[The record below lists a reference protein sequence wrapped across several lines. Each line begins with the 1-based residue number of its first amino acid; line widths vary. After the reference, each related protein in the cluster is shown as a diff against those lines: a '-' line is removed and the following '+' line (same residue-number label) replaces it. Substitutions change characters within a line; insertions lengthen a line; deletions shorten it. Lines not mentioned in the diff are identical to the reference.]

1 MGFLDEFDDK
11 KTLEVYALGT
21 PVFKISFDDYICL
34 GSRCMTKKAFVDTYI
49 SDELYDNIMND
60 ILSRKKL
67 LLAGEYKN
75 TKDGFVQSAKM
86 NGKYDIEYV
95 VTSRS
100 VEFVEKIHGFRFL
113 MRSID
118 GE

>member
-34 GSRCMTKKAFVDTYI
+34 GSRCLTKKAFVDTYI
-49 SDELYDNIMND
+49 SDELYANIMND
-60 ILSRKKL
+60 VLAKKRLSI
-67 LLAGEYKN
+67 ASEYVK
-75 TKDGFVQSAKM
+75 TKDGFTEFAKID
-86 NGKYDIEYV
+86 GKYDIKYV
-95 VTSRS
+95 VTSKS
-100 VEFVEKIHGFRFL
+100 VEFVERLHGFRFF